1 MGTHM
6 FSGLAKYDAS
16 GKVDLLNGKER
27 PVSFEGIS
35 NSIIFTVFAFFNEE
49 WDWFLFE
56 QFPGCG
62 ILVVLWQILIIV
74 IGLQI
79 LSKYFMASLMNSIG
93 ERLDQEK

>member
-1 MGTHM
+1 M
-6 FSGLAKYDAS
+6 FSGMAKYDAN

-27 PVSFEGIS
+27 PVSFEGIL

-56 QFPGCG
+56 QYPGCG
-62 ILVVLWQILIIV
+62 ALVVIWQCLTIV

-79 LSKYFMASLMNSIG
+79 LSKYFMALLMNSIG
-93 ERLDQEK
+93 EKLESENN